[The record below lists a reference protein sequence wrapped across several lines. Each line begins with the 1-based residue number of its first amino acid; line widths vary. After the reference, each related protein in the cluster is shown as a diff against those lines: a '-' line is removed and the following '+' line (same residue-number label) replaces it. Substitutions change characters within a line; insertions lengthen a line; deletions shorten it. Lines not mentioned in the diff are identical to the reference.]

1 MKKYRLK
8 KNQTTKYVLP
18 FLLVSFAVLVGLS
31 FLYPE
36 TNGLVCEEIERALFE
51 SHTEITMPMSESTHE
66 MYHDRLDACMDK
78 GYVVSY
84 RDV

>member
-1 MKKYRLK
+1 MSL
-8 KNQTTKYVLP
+8 
-18 FLLVSFAVLVGLS
+18 AVLVGLS

-51 SHTEITMPMSESTHE
+51 SHAEITMPMSDSTHQ
-66 MYHDRLDACMDK
+66 MYHERLESCMNK